1 MPFDILKPLVDQS
14 LSTAFLTEP
23 GLNQT
28 GPAKRKDNETISKHI
43 NYLIQ
48 NFPEF
53 EQLYEDYS
61 RLIKLTFDKK

>member
-1 MPFDILKPLVDQS
+1 M
-14 LSTAFLTEP
+14 
-23 GLNQT
+23 NQT

-61 RLIKLTFDKK
+61 RLIKLLLTKIGLIMRHIGIIPHKI